1 MLLSL
6 IRPRTRLPTA
16 RTVAADSLLHCATSK
31 PPTRTAPHD
40 SFHDPEDAMRANA
53 FNRKHASP
61 LGTSRAFAP
70 SSRQT
75 CRNGTT
81 ACHGRAR
88 RHDELRT
95 LAPCANKSRLSVQR
109 GLERAAQDDEQW
121 WRGSPAAAT
130 ATGRSSPRLLRAVV
144 GHDAGVIK
152 HAVRDASQV
161 LLGIASLTR

>member
-1 MLLSL
+1 
-6 IRPRTRLPTA
+6 
-16 RTVAADSLLHCATSK
+16 
-31 PPTRTAPHD
+31 
-40 SFHDPEDAMRANA
+40 MRANA

-95 LAPCANKSRLSVQR
+95 LASCANTSSLSVQR
-109 GLERAAQDDEQW
+109 ADSNVPLRTTNSGGADRLRRLQRLAVPA
-121 WRGSPAAAT
+121 RGF
-130 ATGRSSPRLLRAVV
+130 
-144 GHDAGVIK
+144 
-152 HAVRDASQV
+152 HAR
-161 LLGIASLTR
+161 